1 MRQSR
6 FEALHRPEW
15 ERLDALFES
24 AARPPGKL
32 APEERAELEELPA
45 LYRRLCG
52 HYSLA
57 LRRRYTTGLTGQL
70 HGLVLKGHRLL
81 YQSRLQGLRDILAFL
96 AVTFPRRVRQARLFV
111 FAALVLFLAPGLTM
125 GVLCYRDPT
134 FIHSVMP
141 AGQARSMEQMY
152 SRGSDKP
159 IRREAS
165 TDFRM
170 FGHYIQNNV
179 GIGFRTFA
187 GGILFGLGAVLALVY
202 NGVIL
207 GAVAGHLSHPPYAEA
222 FWAFVPGHSPWELTA
237 IALCGASG
245 LMLGDCL
252 LRPGPFRRTDAL
264 RLRAPEALQ
273 VALGAALMLVIAAV
287 IEAFWSAQPLPV
299 ALKHA
304 FSAANWVLVI
314 AWLALSGKDGHNKR
328 GGGGHA
334 P

>member
-6 FEALHRPEW
+6 FETLHRPEW
-15 ERLDALFES
+15 ERLGELLERAE
-24 AARPPGKL
+24 RPAKL
-32 APEERAELEELPA
+32 APEERAELENLPA

-52 HYSLA
+52 QYSLA
-57 LRRRYTTGLTGQL
+57 LRRRYTSGLAGQL

-81 YQSRLQGLRDILAFL
+81 YQSRLQGLHDILLFC

-111 FAALVLFLAPGLTM
+111 FVALALFLAPALTL
-125 GVLCYRDPT
+125 GGLCYRDPT
-134 FIHSVMP
+134 FIHSVMSSD
-141 AGQARSMEQMY
+141 QARNMERMY
-152 SRGSDKP
+152 SGGRDKP
-159 IRREAS
+159 IRREAA

-179 GIGFRTFA
+179 GIGLRTFA
-187 GGILFGLGAVLALVY
+187 GGLLFGLGAVLALVY

-237 IALCGASG
+237 IVLCGASG
-245 LMLGDCL
+245 LMLGACL
-252 LRPGPFRRTDAL
+252 LRPGPHRRLDAL

-273 VALGAALMLVIAAV
+273 IALGAALMLVIAAV
-287 IEAFWSAQPLPV
+287 IEAFWSAQPLPA
-299 ALKHA
+299 ALKYA
-304 FSAANWVLVI
+304 FSAANWVLVV
-314 AWLALSGKDGHNKR
+314 AWLALSGRGGR
-328 GGGGHA
+328 GGPGGGGHA